1 MQSRQKEQAAEVI
14 ETVAPAAA
22 PTSNSSSDS
31 AAAVNS
37 DKCIFVKSDYKLIRI
52 DFKDILYIEGLKDY
66 VKIYLSSAIKPVL
79 SLSSMRSI
87 ENALPEN
94 VFYRVHRSYIV
105 NMYKVRVFERG
116 QIVFGEKYIPISDSY
131 KERVQNYL
139 NARMLQGRG

>member
-1 MQSRQKEQAAEVI
+1 
-14 ETVAPAAA
+14 
-22 PTSNSSSDS
+22 
-31 AAAVNS
+31 
-37 DKCIFVKSDYKLIRI
+37 
-52 DFKDILYIEGLKDY
+52 
-66 VKIYLSSAIKPVL
+66 
-79 SLSSMRSI
+79 MRSI

-139 NARMLQGRG
+139 NARMLQGRGWGLSIK